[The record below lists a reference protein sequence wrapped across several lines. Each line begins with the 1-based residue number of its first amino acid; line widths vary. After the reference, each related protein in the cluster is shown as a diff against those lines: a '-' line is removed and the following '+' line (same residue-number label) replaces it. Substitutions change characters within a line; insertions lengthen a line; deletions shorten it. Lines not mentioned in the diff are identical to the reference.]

1 MQTIENT
8 KIQEKVYI
16 EKLENGLKVIVI
28 PKKTQKKY
36 IIWGV
41 HYG

>member
-1 MQTIENT
+1 MQIVENS
-8 KIQEKVYI
+8 KIQEKIYI
-16 EKLENGLKVIVI
+16 EKLSNGLKVIVI

-41 HYG
+41 N